1 MTGAELA
8 VLVNGL
14 LSATSMVLRWQASHA
29 ETPEAERARLLRLAE
44 ELEAEG
50 SAMDRWRPL
59 PPPGA
64 PGG

>member
-14 LSATSMVLRWQASHA
+14 LSATSMVLRWQASHP
-29 ETPEAERARLLRLAE
+29 ETPEAERARILALADG
-44 ELEAEG
+44 LEAEG

-59 PPPGA
+59 PPPA
-64 PGG
+64 PPGG